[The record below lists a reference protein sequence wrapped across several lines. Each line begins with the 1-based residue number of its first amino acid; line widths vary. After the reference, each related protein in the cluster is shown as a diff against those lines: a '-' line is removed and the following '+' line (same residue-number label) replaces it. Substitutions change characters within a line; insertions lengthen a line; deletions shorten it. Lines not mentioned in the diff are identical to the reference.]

1 MQSPADISAALFSL
15 GNTTRAQQQQKNNK
29 KQTTEDAL
37 KFYQDAANLTTS
49 PTLKIRA
56 HLNQLSLL
64 IETKQLAQVQALLPE
79 IKAQLPKLPPNQTA
93 VPARINL
100 AQSLMKLPTPEM
112 KEGAEQLSQAVGLAK
127 RIGDQ
132 RAEAYAL
139 GNLAALYEQ
148 TGQLSNAKELTNQAV
163 VIEK

>member
-1 MQSPADISAALFSL
+1 
-15 GNTTRAQQQQKNNK
+15 
-29 KQTTEDAL
+29 
-37 KFYQDAANLTTS
+37 
-49 PTLKIRA
+49 
-56 HLNQLSLL
+56 
-64 IETKQLAQVQALLPE
+64 
-79 IKAQLPKLPPNQTA
+79 
-93 VPARINL
+93 
-100 AQSLMKLPTPEM
+100 MKLPTPEM
-112 KEGAEQLSQAVGLAK
+112 KEAAEQLSQAVGLAK